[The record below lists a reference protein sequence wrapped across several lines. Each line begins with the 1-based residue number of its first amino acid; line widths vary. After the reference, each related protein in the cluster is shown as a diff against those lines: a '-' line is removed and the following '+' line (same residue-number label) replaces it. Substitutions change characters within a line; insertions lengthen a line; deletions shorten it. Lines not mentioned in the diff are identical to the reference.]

1 MQYYDK
7 IPLFLNNCMTKDNTE
22 IIMTSLTLLAKNFI
36 TLKDIKEALL
46 IFTLKELEHLA
57 TGLPFD

>member
-1 MQYYDK
+1 
-7 IPLFLNNCMTKDNTE
+7 MTKDNTE

-46 IFTLKELEHLA
+46 IFTLKELEHLV

>member
-1 MQYYDK
+1 
-7 IPLFLNNCMTKDNTE
+7 MTKDNTK